1 MTDLGLS
8 SYCVD
13 IRDFDLELLAG
24 KFASMVS
31 NAEEIKSRMAASLTR
46 KRKRLTSQFDELFR
60 Y

>member
-1 MTDLGLS
+1 MTDLELS

-13 IRDFDLELLAG
+13 IRDFDPKLLVE
-24 KFASMVS
+24 KFASMAV

-46 KRKRLTSQFDELFR
+46 NRRQLRSQFDELFR